1 MSECLIIG
9 GGISGLLT
17 ALKLSE
23 AGLKVTLLDSG
34 KIGQESSWAGGGI
47 LSPLYPWRYPEPV
60 TALAHWSQ
68 IHYADFAHAL
78 LQRTGIDPEYTR
90 NGFLIIDTEEF
101 AQAKAW
107 ATQHQCPLEKLE
119 GVALHD
125 CESELGDYVTALWLP
140 EIAQVR
146 NPRLLKALKRA
157 LELTGVTF
165 LENHAVR
172 SLRQAR
178 DKIIGVETLA
188 QGFIATEQVVI
199 TAGAWSA
206 LLLNSVNTKIAV
218 KPVRG
223 QMILFHTQ
231 PGLVS
236 RIILADSHYV
246 IPRRDG
252 HVLAGSTLEE
262 VGFDKTITPKALQDL
277 KYKAFDLIP
286 RLADYAVEKHWAGLR
301 PGSPDGIPYI
311 GKHPKIKGL
320 YFNTGHFRNGIVLGL
335 ASAQLLANIILE
347 QLPILEPSWYGLE
360 KREGLD
366 T

>member
-1 MSECLIIG
+1 MSDCLIIG
-9 GGISGLLT
+9 GGVSGLLT
-17 ALKLSE
+17 ALRLSD
-23 AGLKVTLLDSG
+23 AGLKVTLLESG
-34 KIGQESSWAGGGI
+34 HIGQESSWAGGGI
-47 LSPLYPWRYPEPV
+47 LSPIYPWRYPAPV

-68 IHYADFAHAL
+68 LRYADFADEL

-90 NGFLIIDTEEF
+90 NGFLIVDTEEF
-101 AQAKAW
+101 AQAKTW
-107 ATQHQCPLEKLE
+107 ATHHQYPLEKLD
-119 GVALHD
+119 GSVLRD
-125 CESELGDYVTALWLP
+125 CEPELGDYVTALWLP
-140 EIAQVR
+140 EVAQIR

-157 LELTGVTF
+157 LELAGVTL

-172 SLRQAR
+172 SLRQEHH
-178 DKIIGVETLA
+178 KIVGVETLA
-188 QGFIATEQVVI
+188 QGCISAKQVVI
-199 TAGAWSA
+199 TAGAWST
-206 LLLNSVNTKIAV
+206 LLLNSVNTRLAV

-223 QMILFHTQ
+223 QMILFYTQ

-236 RIILADSHYV
+236 RIILSDNHYI

-262 VGFDKTITPKALQDL
+262 VGFNKAITQEALQDL

-320 YFNTGHFRNGIVLGL
+320 YLNTGHFRNGIVLGL
-335 ASAQLLANIILE
+335 ASAQLLVNIMLE
-347 QLPILEPSWYGLE
+347 QPPILEPSWYGFGKE
-360 KREGLD
+360 